1 MSDPMHFAAC
11 TCFNLRKAARAV
23 TQAHE
28 AALAPIGLKATQFSV
43 LTVLSLIGR
52 PMPLGRA
59 AEIMVMDRTT
69 LTRNLKPLVAA
80 GLVSSTRGEDRRE
93 RVLALTDEGRALVE
107 RAHPLWHTAQ
117 AAIVNHVGAERWTR
131 MLGDLDHVVVAARS
145 ANALASDDAP
155 GTG

>member
-1 MSDPMHFAAC
+1 MADPMHFAAC

-43 LTVLSLIGR
+43 LTMLSLIGR

-93 RVLALTDEGRALVE
+93 RVLALTDQGRALVD
-107 RAHPLWHTAQ
+107 RARPLWRTAQ
-117 AAIVNHVGAERWTR
+117 AAIVDHVGADRWTR
-131 MLGDLDHVVVAARS
+131 MLGDLDTVVAAARS
-145 ANALASDDAP
+145 ATTAALNGAP
-155 GTG
+155 TAG